1 MDTKLFITPRTK
13 VAELLD
19 HYPELEDDL
28 VGMAPAFETLR
39 NPALRKTVANVTSL
53 QNVAKIANIQVTEMV
68 NTLRGK
74 VGQEK
79 MEGIEEEGPGQISTP
94 SWFIKEKIVKKLD
107 ARPIIESGGHPLG
120 EMMKEVN
127 DLKRG
132 EIYELITPFL
142 PAPLIERIMSMGYD
156 KWTRKESDELFYTY
170 FYKQS

>member
-39 NPALRKTVANVTSL
+39 NPVLRKTVASVTSL

-68 NTLRGK
+68 NTLREK

-79 MEGIEEEGPGQISTP
+79 MEGIEEEGPDQKSTP
-94 SWFIKEKIVKKLD
+94 SWFVKEKIVKHLD
-107 ARPIIESGGHPLG
+107 ARPMIESGGHPLG
-120 EMMKEVN
+120 EVMKEVN
-127 DLKRG
+127 DLKKG
-132 EIYELITPFL
+132 EIYELTTPFL
-142 PAPLIERIMSMGYD
+142 PAPLIERVMSMGFD
-156 KWTRKESDELFYTY
+156 KWTRKESAELFYTY

>member
-39 NPALRKTVANVTSL
+39 NPALRKTVANVTTL

-94 SWFIKEKIVKKLD
+94 SWFIKEKIVKKFD
-107 ARPIIESGGHPLG
+107 
-120 EMMKEVN
+120 
-127 DLKRG
+127 
-132 EIYELITPFL
+132 
-142 PAPLIERIMSMGYD
+142 
-156 KWTRKESDELFYTY
+156 
-170 FYKQS
+170 